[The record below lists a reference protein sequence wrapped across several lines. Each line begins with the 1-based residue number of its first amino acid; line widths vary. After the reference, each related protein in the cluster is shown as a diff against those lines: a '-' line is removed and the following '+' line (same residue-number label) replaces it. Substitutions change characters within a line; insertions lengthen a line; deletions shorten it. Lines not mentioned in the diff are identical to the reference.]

1 MEIKYNKREKTVGMF
16 IISLIFLLLICIVL
30 LSRGQNWFKES
41 VVYYT
46 MFDENYNLKKNSAVK
61 MFKADI
67 GEIEDIVIVEDK
79 VKITLAIYKEF
90 ATRIRIDAEAA
101 VASPT
106 FIGGE
111 YVSITPGLKTSPVL
125 DEGKT
130 IRSIK
135 KKSFSDIMDDFEIE
149 KTAKKFIKAIQGVS
163 DMAESLNDPNGP
175 LFLII
180 NNVESIVHDISQ
192 GKGSLGKLLK
202 TEILM
207 TNIISKLDRLDNI
220 LKNIEKTTDKTPDTI
235 DYLNNNLKNLELAQE
250 HLIEILIKVEDSAVS
265 LKETLNNLK
274 KGSCDVPRVT
284 KTTKLGVQEIRDG
297 VDNIN
302 KVVNS
307 MKKNIFIRSNLSPE
321 KKPEDTD
328 AGL

>member
-1 MEIKYNKREKTVGMF
+1 MEIKYNKREKIVGFF
-16 IISLIFLLLICIVL
+16 IISLISLLLICIVL

-46 MFDENYNLKKNSAVK
+46 MFDESYNLKKDSAVK

-67 GEIEDIVIVEDK
+67 GKIENIVIVEDK
-79 VKITLAIYKEF
+79 VKIKLAIYKEF
-90 ATRIRIDAEAA
+90 SSRIRVDAEAA

-111 YVSITPGLKTSPVL
+111 YVAIVPGQKTSPVL

-130 IRSIK
+130 IRSIQ
-135 KKSFSDIMDDFEIE
+135 KKSFSDIMDEFEIE

-163 DMAESLNDPNGP
+163 DMAESLNDSNGP
-175 LFLII
+175 LLSII
-180 NNVESIVHDISQ
+180 NNVEGMVYDITQ

-207 TNIISKLDRLDNI
+207 TNIISKLDRIDNI
-220 LKNIEKTTDKTPDTI
+220 LENIEKTTDKTPYTV
-235 DYLNNNLKNLELAQE
+235 DYINNNLKTLETAQKY
-250 HLIEILIKVEDSAVS
+250 LIKILTKIDISAAT

-284 KTTKLGVQEIRDG
+284 KTTKLGVQEIREG
-297 VDNIN
+297 VVNIN
-302 KVVNS
+302 KVVDS
-307 MKKNIFIRSNLSPE
+307 IKKNIFIRSNLSAE

-328 AGL
+328 AGF